1 MAIFKIEP
9 HEQYTLK
16 GMLDYISDATVHDN
30 QILFTDALYAINT
43 NPLYDM
49 MIIKLLNCK
58 TAGVQYKQITLSLN
72 EEESERQTDFICLC
86 QHGCFT
92 IIHTARLPTLYMVIL
107 IISIH
112 ILF

>member
-49 MIIKLLNCK
+49 MIIKLRC
-58 TAGVQYKQITLSLN
+58 
-72 EEESERQTDFICLC
+72 
-86 QHGCFT
+86 
-92 IIHTARLPTLYMVIL
+92 P
-107 IISIH
+107 
-112 ILF
+112 

>member
-16 GMLDYISDATVHDN
+16 GMLDYISDAIVHDN

-49 MIIKLLNCK
+49 MIIKLLK
-58 TAGVQYKQITLSLN
+58 GIYKQITLQLITPIS
-72 EEESERQTDFICLC
+72 DFICRFP
-86 QHGCFT
+86 QNIF
-92 IIHTARLPTLYMVIL
+92 
-107 IISIH
+107 
-112 ILF
+112 